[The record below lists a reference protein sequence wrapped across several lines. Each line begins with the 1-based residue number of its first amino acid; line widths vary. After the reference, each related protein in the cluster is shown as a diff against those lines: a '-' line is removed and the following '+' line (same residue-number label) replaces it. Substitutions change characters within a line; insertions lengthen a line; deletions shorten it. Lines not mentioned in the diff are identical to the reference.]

1 MKIFSAKW
9 LVLAS
14 AVLVLGACGGGG
26 GGSDGNPL
34 LGDSSMTVNVA
45 SQSTAT
51 TTNTY
56 TGSLT
61 TTPALFG
68 AIYSGVSYTQAMV
81 EMSGP
86 SLQVV
91 VNANMDSGLG
101 TYPIDLGTWVR
112 YAEMSSGTGTVIYGA
127 TSGTVTITSYGNKG
141 TPIVGSFD
149 SIVTNG
155 SNSTDTKKVWGSFS
169 MNRVM

>member
-9 LVLAS
+9 LVLLS
-14 AVLVLGACGGGG
+14 LVLVLSACSGGGG
-26 GGSDGNPL
+26 GDGNSI

-68 AIYSGVSYTQAMV
+68 IISSSGSVTQAMV

-91 VNANMDSGLG
+91 VYANMDSGPG

-112 YAEMSSGTGTVIYGA
+112 YAEMSSATGTQIYGS
-127 TSGTVTITSYGNKG
+127 TSGTVTIS
-141 TPIVGSFD
+141 S
-149 SIVTNG
+149 
-155 SNSTDTKKVWGSFS
+155 
-169 MNRVM
+169 